1 MPKVMDELLAHAERM
16 AQEGIRRLLV
26 ISGER
31 AWSEQQ
37 AAAFRATAGEDVLW
51 VGLSP
56 VAAPFCLSSK
66 LGTLLGREFQ
76 HAIFDARD
84 GFDVSAFAALAGT
97 LLAGSWLILLVP
109 EWGQWSHQADVDSLR
124 WSDMPEPITTPN
136 FVDHFCRSLSRHPET
151 LVWRQGT
158 PLPSLTP
165 SVRPDWHRANGEPA
179 REQQTILATL
189 ANASAP
195 VSVITAE
202 RGRGKSALAG
212 MHIQRL
218 PGEAIVTAPSRAAAE
233 VIAAFAGD
241 RFRFMAPDALLASD
255 ERADWL
261 VVDEAAAIPAPLLQ
275 RLIARF
281 PRTLL
286 TTTVQG
292 YEGTGRGFLLKLC
305 AAFPERHVFTLNQPI
320 RWAAGCPLEALV
332 SDALIFHDESF
343 TTSPTG
349 EVTLVPVSQSAW
361 RSSPEQPTALYQL
374 LSGAHYRTS
383 PLDLRRMMDAPGQ
396 HFISAETS
404 QGPAGALW
412 LVDEGGLSPELSQA
426 VWAGFR
432 RPRGNLV
439 AQSLA
444 AHGGSP
450 LAATLIGRRIS
461 RVAVHPQRQREGIGQ
476 QLIAQ
481 AWARAAGCDY
491 LSVSFG
497 YTEALWRFWQRC
509 GFTLVRIGTQR
520 EASSGCYAAMA
531 LRPLTAAGEAL
542 TQREHRRLCREWR
555 WLSQWVDEKVPLA
568 EMTETILTDDDWWD
582 LAGFAFA
589 HRPMLAALGS
599 LHKLCDA
606 STLSQP
612 ALRGRLSGERE
623 PALCA
628 RLRLHGRKA
637 LLVRLRDEAAQAMLS
652 LDGERT
658 NQLAKR
664 VQQLQF
670 F

>member
-1 MPKVMDELLAHAERM
+1 MDELLAQAERM

-37 AAAFRATAGEDVLW
+37 ATAFRAAAGEEVLW
-51 VGLSP
+51 VGLNP
-56 VAAPFCLSSK
+56 ATAPFCPSSK
-66 LGTLLGREFQ
+66 LVTLLGREFQ

-97 LLAGSWLILLVP
+97 LRAGSWLILLVP
-109 EWGQWSHQADVDSLR
+109 EWAQWPHHADADSLR
-124 WSDMPEPITTPN
+124 WSDSLEPIVTPN
-136 FVDHFCRSLSRHPET
+136 FVDHFCRALSRHPET
-151 LVWRQGT
+151 LLWLQGT
-158 PLPSLTP
+158 PLPPFTTIE
-165 SVRPDWHRANGEPA
+165 RPDWQRASGEPA
-179 REQQTILATL
+179 REQQAILAALEETT
-189 ANASAP
+189 AP
-195 VSVITAE
+195 VSVVTAE

-218 PGEAIVTAPSRAAAE
+218 HGEAVVTAPSRASAE
-233 VIAAFAGD
+233 VIATFAGE
-241 RFRFMAPDALLASD
+241 RFRFMAPDALLDSD
-255 ERADWL
+255 ECADWL

-275 RLIARF
+275 KLIARF

-332 SDALIFHDESF
+332 NDALIFHDEAF
-343 TTSPTG
+343 TTSPAG
-349 EVTLVPVSQSAW
+349 EVTLLPVPQSAW
-361 RSSPEQPTALYQL
+361 QSSPEQPIALYQL

-396 HFISAETS
+396 HFISAQTP

-412 LVDEGGLSPELSQA
+412 LVDEGRLSPELSQA
-426 VWAGFR
+426 VWAGYR

-439 AQSLA
+439 AQSMA

-461 RVAVHPQRQREGIGQ
+461 RIAVHPQRQREGIGQ
-476 QLIAQ
+476 RLIAQ
-481 AWARAAGCDY
+481 AWATAAEYDY

-497 YTEALWRFWQRC
+497 YTEELWRFWQRC

-542 TQREHRRLCREWR
+542 MLREHHRLCREWR

-568 EMTETILTDDDWWD
+568 DVPEAILTEDDWWD

-599 LHKLCDA
+599 LHLLCGTSELA
-606 STLSQP
+606 LP
-612 ALRGRLSGERE
+612 PLRGRLSGENE
-623 PALCA
+623 QALCA
-628 RLRLHGRKA
+628 RLGLHGRKA
-637 LLVRLRDEAAQAMLS
+637 LLVRLREDAAQAMLN
-652 LDGERT
+652 LDEVRT
-658 NQLAKR
+658 NQLMKQ

>member
-1 MPKVMDELLAHAERM
+1 MDELFTQAVRM
-16 AQEGIRRLLV
+16 EQEGIRRLLV
-26 ISGER
+26 ISGTPSWC
-31 AWSEQQ
+31 AQQ
-37 AAAFRATAGEDVLW
+37 ANAFRGAAGGDVLW
-51 VGLSP
+51 VGLDP
-56 VAAPFCLSSK
+56 VAEPFCPPSK
-66 LGTLLGREFQ
+66 LVTLLGREFQ

-97 LLAGSWLILLVP
+97 LRAGSWLLLLVP
-109 EWGQWSHQADVDSLR
+109 ELMQWPQQPDADSLR
-124 WSDMPEPITTPN
+124 WSDTPEPIATPN
-136 FVDHFCRSLSRHPET
+136 FVTHFLRTLSLQPQT
-151 LVWRQGT
+151 LLWTQGR
-158 PLPSLTP
+158 PLPP
-165 SVRPDWHRANGEPA
+165 VCHVERPKWHRASGQPEC
-179 REQQTILATL
+179 EQQTILTAL
-189 ANASAP
+189 ANSTTQ
-195 VSVITAE
+195 VSVVTAE

-212 MHIQRL
+212 MHIRNL
-218 PGEAIVTAPSRAAAE
+218 RGDAIVTAPSRASAE
-233 VIAAFAGD
+233 VIATFAGE
-241 RFRFMAPDALLASD
+241 RFNFMAPDALLAS
-255 ERADWL
+255 EVRADWL

-275 RLIARF
+275 KLIARF

-305 AAFPERHVFTLNQPI
+305 AAFPDRQLFTLSQPI

-332 SDALIFHDESF
+332 NDALIFHDEAF
-343 TTSPTG
+343 TTSPDG
-349 EVTLVPVSQSAW
+349 KPTLTPVAQSSW
-361 RSSPEQPTALYQL
+361 QLNPERPTALYQL

-396 HFISAETS
+396 HFISAQTP

-481 AWARAAGCDY
+481 AWAMATECDY

-531 LRPLTAAGEAL
+531 LRPLTVAGEAL

-568 EMTETILTDDDWWD
+568 EMTETILTEDDWWD

-599 LHKLCDA
+599 LHKLCEA
-606 STLSQP
+606 SALSLP
-612 ALRGRLSGERE
+612 ALRGRLSGESE
-623 PALCA
+623 PALCT

-637 LLVRLRDEAAQAMLS
+637 LLVHLRDEAAQAMLS
-652 LDGERT
+652 LDSERT

-664 VQQLQF
+664 AQQLQF

>member
-1 MPKVMDELLAHAERM
+1 MDELLAQAERM

-37 AAAFRATAGEDVLW
+37 ATAFRAAAGEEVLW
-51 VGLSP
+51 VGLNP
-56 VAAPFCLSSK
+56 ATAPFCPSSK
-66 LGTLLGREFQ
+66 LVTLLGREFQ

-97 LLAGSWLILLVP
+97 LRAGSWLILLVP
-109 EWGQWSHQADVDSLR
+109 EWAQWPHHADADSLR
-124 WSDMPEPITTPN
+124 WSDAPEPIVTPN
-136 FVDHFCRSLSRHPET
+136 FVDHFCRALSRHPET
-151 LVWRQGT
+151 LLWLQGA
-158 PLPSLTP
+158 PLPPLTTIE
-165 SVRPDWHRANGEPA
+165 RPDWQRASGEPA
-179 REQQTILATL
+179 REQQAILAALEETT
-189 ANASAP
+189 AP
-195 VSVITAE
+195 VSVVTAE

-218 PGEAIVTAPSRAAAE
+218 HGEAVVTAPSRASAE
-233 VIAAFAGD
+233 VIAAFAGE
-241 RFRFMAPDALLASD
+241 RFRFMAPDALLDSD
-255 ERADWL
+255 ECADWL

-275 RLIARF
+275 KLIARF

-305 AAFPERHVFTLNQPI
+305 AAFPKRQVFTLNQPI
-320 RWAAGCPLEALV
+320 RWASGCPLEALV
-332 SDALIFHDESF
+332 NDALIFHDEAF

-349 EVTLVPVSQSAW
+349 EVTLRPVPQSAW
-361 RSSPEQPTALYQL
+361 QSSPEQPIALYQL

-396 HFISAETS
+396 HFISAQTP

-426 VWAGFR
+426 VWAGYR

-439 AQSLA
+439 AQSMA

-461 RVAVHPQRQREGIGQ
+461 RIAVHPQRQREGIGQ
-476 QLIAQ
+476 RLIAQ
-481 AWARAAGCDY
+481 AWATAAEYDY

-497 YTEALWRFWQRC
+497 YTEELWRFWQRC

-542 TQREHRRLCREWR
+542 MLREHHRLCREWR

-568 EMTETILTDDDWWD
+568 DVPEAILTEDDWWD

-599 LHKLCDA
+599 LHLLCGTSELA
-606 STLSQP
+606 LS
-612 ALRGRLSGERE
+612 ALRGRLSGENE
-623 PALCA
+623 QALCA
-628 RLRLHGRKA
+628 RLGLHGRKA
-637 LLVRLRDEAAQAMLS
+637 LLVRLREEAAQAMLN
-652 LDGERT
+652 LDEVRT
-658 NQLAKR
+658 NQLMKR